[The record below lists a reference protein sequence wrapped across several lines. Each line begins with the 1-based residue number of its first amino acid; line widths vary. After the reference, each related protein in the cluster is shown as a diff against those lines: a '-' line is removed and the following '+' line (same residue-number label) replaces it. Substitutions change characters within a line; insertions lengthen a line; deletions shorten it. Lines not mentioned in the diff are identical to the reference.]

1 MRPMLILAA
10 LTLAAGA
17 QGVPA
22 ASLHA
27 QTLDGDGRC
36 RGPDGK
42 FATAA
47 ACKGAGP
54 APAVS
59 SLYRLDSKGQCR
71 DAKGRMAKAE
81 KCGGVED
88 APAKAAAEQRKKT
101 P

>member
-1 MRPMLILAA
+1 MRSMLILAA
-10 LTLAAGA
+10 LAWAA
-17 QGVPA
+17 A
-22 ASLHA
+22 APGLHA
-27 QTLDGDGRC
+27 QTLDKGGRC

-42 FATAA
+42 FATAS

-59 SLYRLDSKGQCR
+59 SLYRLDAQGHCR

-81 KCGGVED
+81 KCGGVEN
-88 APAKAAAEQRKKT
+88 APAKAAAAAEKQK